1 MATDMINSLKIG
13 SDVHVLSLPYGAC
26 TTSAGTTAKTVSV
39 DNFSLETGAHV
50 SIKFNNANTATSPT
64 LNVNSTGAKTI
75 YYRGAALTTASLAKQ
90 LQGIIEF
97 VYNGTQWEVV
107 GNLDTDTNTK
117 SFTITANAS
126 DDDVV
131 VLSGTNGSN
140 AVTYSASHAKKG
152 PSSGYTSGN
161 TTTSISGSGGSGTI
175 KIPQITVD
183 DYGHVTAGADESVTI
198 TLPTIPA
205 LSETPSTDTST
216 IKPTGSAKSK
226 TFTAIT
232 ALGTNNHTITD
243 TTTTYTL
250 DLSEFA
256 TTAEISTAMVFKG
269 SLGTNGT
276 ITSLPT
282 AAAALVGDTYK
293 VITAGTYANI
303 AAKVGDVFVC
313 SSKPEWVLIP
323 SGDEPSGTVTSVATS
338 GDIQGGTI
346 TTSGTISH
354 KASGVTAGNYGPS
367 SNATPEVGKTFSV
380 PYFTVNANGHVTAA
394 STKTITLPSDITVTT
409 TGSGNAITAASFSN
423 RTLTLTKGATFNN
436 FSLPTRL
443 AEYQASNGVVNNPDT
458 ATKTGFYYVKGSTN
472 SPAWSQTDKNSSG
485 QTQTSDDYRILT
497 TAYSDEWLQQ
507 IATDFRS
514 SDIYFRRRTQYG
526 GWTGWRKFAMKDEVP
541 TKVSQLTNDSGF
553 STLTLG
559 TTSTT
564 AAAGN
569 HTHSYAGSSSAGGAA
584 TSANKVNKALTFN
597 NGGQGVASGTT
608 FDGSTARTISYNTI
622 GAAAASHTHTKSQ
635 ITDFPSSLPANG
647 GNADTLD
654 NLHASNFVQTSGNQ
668 TISGIKTFNA
678 PSNTNQTEQTTMKL
692 KTSNGGAIIFGKE
705 GPNSGT
711 MIRLDQA
718 DGTCRLRFRA
728 SNTSGAMVW
737 EQPEK
742 DAMLYVDLG
751 NSAGTGVNRITFP
764 SAGGTLALTSQI
776 PSAGSA
782 ASAVVSGSG
791 NGGSAGTWAR
801 ADHSHGISKS
811 TIISALGYTP
821 PSKDTNTTYA
831 IASGDSNGQIKVT
844 PSSGSAYN
852 VSVKGLGSAAYTAS
866 SAYLSSGG
874 GKITGRLLIEMSNP
888 HIHFKDTGY
897 TTNWYLQAYQ
907 DTMALGPTYA
917 SALKIDKDGNTS
929 TPGYMKANN
938 FRTDDTTACIK
949 PSDSNEINI
958 GSNANYIYFGYENRA
973 GTSGVVSQYYF
984 GRHAGAGSAKDGD
997 IFSGSLTA
1005 GRFVSIGSS
1014 TLQYDSTNQCLNFIF
1029 N

>member
-1 MATDMINSLKIG
+1 
-13 SDVHVLSLPYGAC
+13 
-26 TTSAGTTAKTVSV
+26 
-39 DNFSLETGAHV
+39 
-50 SIKFNNANTATSPT
+50 
-64 LNVNSTGAKTI
+64 
-75 YYRGAALTTASLAKQ
+75 
-90 LQGIIEF
+90 
-97 VYNGTQWEVV
+97 
-107 GNLDTDTNTK
+107 
-117 SFTITANAS
+117 
-126 DDDVV
+126 
-131 VLSGTNGSN
+131 
-140 AVTYSASHAKKG
+140 
-152 PSSGYTSGN
+152 
-161 TTTSISGSGGSGTI
+161 
-175 KIPQITVD
+175 
-183 DYGHVTAGADESVTI
+183 
-198 TLPTIPA
+198 
-205 LSETPSTDTST
+205 
-216 IKPTGSAKSK
+216 
-226 TFTAIT
+226 
-232 ALGTNNHTITD
+232 
-243 TTTTYTL
+243 
-250 DLSEFA
+250 
-256 TTAEISTAMVFKG
+256 
-269 SLGTNGT
+269 
-276 ITSLPT
+276 
-282 AAAALVGDTYK
+282 
-293 VITAGTYANI
+293 
-303 AAKVGDVFVC
+303 
-313 SSKPEWVLIP
+313 
-323 SGDEPSGTVTSVATS
+323 
-338 GDIQGGTI
+338 
-346 TTSGTISH
+346 
-354 KASGVTAGNYGPS
+354 
-367 SNATPEVGKTFSV
+367 
-380 PYFTVNANGHVTAA
+380 
-394 STKTITLPSDITVTT
+394 
-409 TGSGNAITAASFSN
+409 
-423 RTLTLTKGATFNN
+423 
-436 FSLPTRL
+436 
-443 AEYQASNGVVNNPDT
+443 
-458 ATKTGFYYVKGSTN
+458 
-472 SPAWSQTDKNSSG
+472 
-485 QTQTSDDYRILT
+485 
-497 TAYSDEWLQQ
+497 
-507 IATDFRS
+507 
-514 SDIYFRRRTQYG
+514 
-526 GWTGWRKFAMKDEVP
+526 
-541 TKVSQLTNDSGF
+541 LTNDSNF
-553 STLTLG
+553 STLILG

-569 HTHSYAGSSSAGGAA
+569 HTHNYAGSSSAGGAA
-584 TSANKVNKALTFN
+584 TSANKVNKDLTFN
-597 NGGQGVASGTT
+597 NSGNGVASGTT
-608 FDGSTARTISYNTI
+608 FNGSTARTISYNTI

-728 SNTSGAMVW
+728 SNTSGAMIW

-764 SAGGTLALTSQI
+764 RAGGTLALTSQI

-791 NGGSAGTWAR
+791 SGGSAGTWAR

-917 SALKIDKDGNTS
+917 SALKIDKEGNT
-929 TPGYMKANN
+929 TAPGYMKASN

-1005 GRFVSIGSS
+1005 GRYVSIGSS